1 MKLRKPA
8 RWQARCAAVSMLM
21 VAAVGCRAP
30 GAPPEGE
37 VLRIGTVSPIDSV
50 NPYTAGSD
58 EGLNA
63 VSMTYPRLVQYG
75 PGNKVIPA
83 LATRWSKTD
92 GGRSLVLHLNPDA
105 RWSDGSALGA
115 PDVVWSARTDL
126 KFAKG
131 ATASLASAL
140 GPVDKVS
147 AVDAHT
153 VKLAFTREA
162 PSNILDLLTGFF
174 VLPRTVWKDHIG
186 KGGAGLL
193 SYRPQ
198 DSLPMV
204 SGGPFTITRL
214 EEKGTTVYR
223 PNPRYYGARPTL
235 KAVTLTYYT
244 NAEAL
249 VSDLIAGN
257 LDFVNQLPSTTAD
270 ALRKADKMRVTTADG
285 PMRSDIIF
293 NSNPAKPRNRELL
306 DPQVRE
312 ALERGVDRR
321 RIAKVVFG
329 DYAQPY
335 ANLISPMSGD
345 AWRDPKIKPL
355 PFDVAAANRALD
367 ALGYRRDK
375 DGTRIVPATTGKYP
389 QPAHRMNYEIITP
402 GDLTFD
408 VNRQFK
414 IVQSDWAKLGV
425 KVTQLPSGD
434 TAQAFAAL
442 SAPDY
447 KYEKAD
453 IGMWTWGGNV
463 DPSFNLSLLASD
475 QLGNLND
482 TGFSD
487 PAYDRLFQEQARA
500 GSLAQRR
507 ALVHRLQQ
515 IAARQRPYIFLVNTS
530 LISAARPG
538 WSGFAPRTI
547 GACDCY
553 YANVQHHQGDPR

>member
-8 RWQARCAAVSMLM
+8 RWRARCAAACVLA

-63 VSMTYPRLVQYG
+63 VSMVYPRLVQYG
-75 PGNKVIPA
+75 LDNTVIPA
-83 LATRWSKTD
+83 LASGWSRTD
-92 GGRSLVLHLNPDA
+92 EGRSLVLHLNRDA

-115 PDVVWSARTDL
+115 QDVVWSARTDL
-126 KFAKG
+126 KFADG

-140 GPVDKVS
+140 GPVDQVT
-147 AVDAHT
+147 AVDSHT
-153 VKLAFTREA
+153 VKLAFERKA

-174 VLPRTVWKDHIG
+174 VLPRAVWKDEVG
-186 KGGAGLL
+186 KDGAGLL
-193 SYRPQ
+193 SFRPQ

-223 PNPRYYGARPTL
+223 PNPRYYGAQPAL

-249 VSDLIAGN
+249 VADLVAGN

-270 ALRKADKMRVTTADG
+270 ALRKAGKVRVTTAPG
-285 PMRSDIIF
+285 PMRSDLIF

-306 DPQVRE
+306 DPDVRE
-312 ALERGVDRR
+312 ALERGVDRQ
-321 RIAKVVFG
+321 RIADVVFG
-329 DYAQPY
+329 GYATPY
-335 ANLISPMSGD
+335 ANLISPMAGD
-345 AWRDPKIKPL
+345 WRDPAIKPL
-355 PFDVAAANRALD
+355 PFDLDAANRALD
-367 ALGYRRDK
+367 ALGYRRGE
-375 DGTRIVPATTGKYP
+375 DGIRIAPATTGEHA
-389 QPAHRMNYEIITP
+389 QPAHRMDYGIITP

-434 TAQAFAAL
+434 TAQTFDAL
-442 SAPDY
+442 AAPDY

-463 DPSFNLSLLASD
+463 DPSFNLSLLTSD

-487 PAYDRLFQEQARA
+487 PAYDRLYRDQTDAASVAE
-500 GSLAQRR
+500 RR
-507 ALVHRLQQ
+507 SIVDKLQQ
-515 IAARQRPYIFLVNTS
+515 IAADRRPYIFLVNTS

-538 WSGFAPRTI
+538 WSGFAPRSI

-553 YANVQHHQGDPR
+553 YADIKYAQGDTR

>member
-1 MKLRKPA
+1 M
-8 RWQARCAAVSMLM
+8 
-21 VAAVGCRAP
+21 
-30 GAPPEGE
+30 
-37 VLRIGTVSPIDSV
+37 SPIDSV
-50 NPYTAGSD
+50 NPYTAGGD

-75 PGNKVIPA
+75 PENRVIPA
-83 LATRWSKTD
+83 LASRWSQAD
-92 GGRSLVLHLNPDA
+92 GGRSLILHLNPAA

-115 PDVVWSARTDL
+115 QDVVWSARTDL

-140 GPVDKVS
+140 GPVDEVS
-147 AVDAHT
+147 ALDAHT
-153 VKLAFTREA
+153 VRLAFPSRA

-174 VLPRTVWKDHIG
+174 VLPRAQWKDQVG
-186 KGGAGLL
+186 KDGAGLL

-204 SGGPFTITRL
+204 SGGPFVITRL

-235 KAVTLTYYT
+235 QAVTVTYYT

-249 VSDLIAGN
+249 VADLIAGN

-270 ALRKADKMRVTTADG
+270 ALRKTNKVRVTTADG

-293 NSNPAKPRNRELL
+293 NSNPGKPRNRELL
-306 DPQVRE
+306 DPRVRE

-329 DYAQPY
+329 GYAQPY
-335 ANLISPMSGD
+335 ANIISPMSD
-345 AWRDPKIKPL
+345 AAWRDPKIKPL
-355 PFDVAAANRALD
+355 PFDVAAANRTLD
-367 ALGYRRDK
+367 ALGYRRGE
-375 DGTRIVPATTGKYP
+375 DGVRIVPATAGKHP
-389 QPAHRMNYEIITP
+389 QPAHRMDYEIITP

-408 VNRQFK
+408 VDRQFK

-447 KYEKAD
+447 RYEKPD

-463 DPSFNLSLLASD
+463 DPSFNLSLLASE

-487 PAYDRLFQEQARA
+487 PAYDRLFQEQSHA
-500 GSLAQRR
+500 GSVAGRR
-507 ALVHRLQQ
+507 AIVNRLQH
-515 IAARQRPYIFLVNTS
+515 IAAHRRPYIFLVNTS
-530 LISAARPG
+530 VISAARPG

-553 YANVQHHQGDPR
+553 YANVKYAQGGPR